1 MKLLEQ
7 AAAGLPAK
15 ATKNAKFIGQ
25 CTVQSLEC
33 FYTGQITLQLSWWNQ
48 NNIFFGW
55 SHIASSGFA
64 WMQPMH
70 H

>member
-33 FYTGQITLQLSWWNQ
+33 FYTGQITLQLS
-48 NNIFFGW
+48 
-55 SHIASSGFA
+55 
-64 WMQPMH
+64 
-70 H
+70 